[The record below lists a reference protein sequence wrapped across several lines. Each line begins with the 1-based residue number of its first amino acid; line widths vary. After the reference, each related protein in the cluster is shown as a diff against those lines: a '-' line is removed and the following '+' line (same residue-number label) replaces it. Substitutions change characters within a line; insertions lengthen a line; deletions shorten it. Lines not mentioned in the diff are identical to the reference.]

1 LEHPLTCSTIDRTGI
16 DALDVAQLSKLNR
29 LVGRIAM
36 CARVSLGHSDWC
48 ARAVEA
54 GWLAAAVG
62 VPLAFNPLGGSGF
75 ELPKA
80 ALLRALV
87 LLMGLAALVQ
97 FIDAWGDR
105 GRSALR
111 WPDTP
116 LVWPVLAFGLAL
128 ALATALSV
136 NPRVSLWGSYE
147 RQQGLLTLGAFL
159 ALFLLTAAGLRTRA
173 QAERLWAAL
182 VWGSAPVVAY
192 GLVQAVGL
200 DPLDWQ
206 TDASSA
212 VLSTVGRANFLGSY
226 LVLVVPLT
234 LGRALVAR
242 RRWTY
247 APLLAGQLFAL
258 ACTQARGAWVGLG
271 TAALLF
277 GLAWALTTQ
286 DRRLALTLLAVGMLA
301 VGVVAVLN
309 WADSP
314 LAYLAE
320 IPGLDRLGT
329 LAATDTG
336 STAARL
342 TIWRTTTP
350 LILARPWLG
359 YGPETMRPVFASV
372 FPPQL
377 VYYQGRHATVD
388 RAHNLWLDLGI
399 SVGLLGIVAF
409 AALLVGFGRSAWRG
423 LRSSSDRWSRVAW
436 VALAAA
442 VAGHLA
448 DLQFGFDLT
457 ASATVFW
464 LTLALSAALGRGLSP
479 SALKKTSPPRL
490 AALLLYAAPAVAV
503 LALVGMLCLR
513 PLVADAAYW
522 RSQQGTDPLEQRL
535 SAGRQAVELW
545 PLESEYRLG
554 LAWVLVQSGQF
565 SAAEAQ
571 LGIADG
577 LSPHDPEV
585 WAARGELY
593 AIWGDLDSA
602 RYSQA
607 EAAYRQALELAP
619 NVATYHTAL
628 GLVLASQGRLEEGV
642 VALERAVDLDATDG
656 IAYGHLADL
665 YLALGRDTE
674 AVWAQREGER
684 WSEVGGEG

>member
-1 LEHPLTCSTIDRTGI
+1 
-16 DALDVAQLSKLNR
+16 
-29 LVGRIAM
+29 M
-36 CARVSLGHSDWC
+36 CARESLGHSDWC

-62 VPLAFNPLGGSGF
+62 VPLAFNPLAGSGF

-97 FIDAWGDR
+97 FIDAWGQR
-105 GRSALR
+105 GGSPLR

-116 LVWPVLAFGLAL
+116 LVWPALALGLAL
-128 ALATALSV
+128 GLATALSV
-136 NPRVSLWGSYE
+136 NPRLSLWGSYE
-147 RQQGLLTLGAFL
+147 RQQGLLTVGAYL
-159 ALFLLTAAGLRTRA
+159 ALFLLTATGLRSRA
-173 QAERLWAAL
+173 QAERLWTAL

-206 TDASSA
+206 TDAASS

-226 LVLVVPLT
+226 LVLAVPLT

-242 RRWTY
+242 CRWPY
-247 APLLAGQLFAL
+247 GPLLAAQLLTL

-277 GLAWALTTQ
+277 GLAWALATH

-309 WADSP
+309 SADSP
-314 LAYLAE
+314 LASLAE
-320 IPGLDRLGT
+320 LPGLDRLGT
-329 LAATDTG
+329 LAATDAG

-342 TIWRTTTP
+342 TTWRATLP
-350 LILARPWLG
+350 LVMARPWLG

-377 VYYQGRHATVD
+377 VYYQGRHVTVD
-388 RAHNLWLDLGI
+388 RAHNVWLDLGM
-399 SVGLLGIVAF
+399 SAGLVGAAAYGVLL
-409 AALLVGFGRSAWRG
+409 LGFGRQAWRG
-423 LRSSSDRWSRVAW
+423 LRSSSDRWSQVAW
-436 VALAAA
+436 ATLAAA
-442 VAGHLA
+442 VGGHVA
-448 DLQFGFDLT
+448 DLQFGFDLA

-479 SALKKTSPPRL
+479 SALKKSAPPRL
-490 AALLLYAAPAVAV
+490 AALLLYAAPTIAV
-503 LALVGMLCLR
+503 LTLVGLICLR

-522 RSQQGTDPLEQRL
+522 KSQQDAVPLEERL
-535 SAGRQAVELW
+535 SAGRQAVQLW

-565 SAAEAQ
+565 PAAEAQ
-571 LGIADG
+571 LAVADG
-577 LSPHDPEV
+577 LSPDDPEV

-593 AIWGDLDSA
+593 AIWGELEPV
-602 RYSQA
+602 RYRGA
-607 EAAYRQALELAP
+607 EAAYRQTLELAP

-628 GLVLASQGRLEEGV
+628 GLVLARQGRLEEGAA
-642 VALERAVDLDATDG
+642 ALERAVALDATDG

-665 YLALGRDTE
+665 YLALGQETE
-674 AVWAQREGER
+674 AAWAVREAAR
-684 WSEVGGEG
+684 WSEVGGER